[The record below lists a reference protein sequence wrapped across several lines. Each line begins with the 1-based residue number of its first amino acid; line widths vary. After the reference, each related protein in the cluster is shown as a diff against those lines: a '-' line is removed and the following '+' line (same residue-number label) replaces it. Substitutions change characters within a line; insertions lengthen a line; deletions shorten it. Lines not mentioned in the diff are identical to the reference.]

1 MPRITA
7 TLYRLREGD
16 PIDNNF
22 IIPVAGYASQNQM
35 DTPNILMIDAV
46 YGTIEEKKD
55 MINKAI
61 ESVAGEDNLFIVSY
75 AAVSPLEFPSD
86 KYTLEKEDEND
97 PRELIPVSDVIARE
111 LNMFE
116 DLGFEAYP
124 NDTTCVNI
132 CIYTKNDNG
141 KKLLDF
147 IINSDEQAESKEV
160 ITDDNGGEDNDKEGN
175 EEASEISDWAGL

>member
-16 PIDNNF
+16 PIDNQF
-22 IIPVAGYASQNQM
+22 IIPVAGYASQNKIEA
-35 DTPNILMIDAV
+35 PNILMIDAA

-86 KYTLEKEDEND
+86 RYTLEKEGEDD
-97 PRELIPVSDVIARE
+97 PRELIPVSDVIKRE
-111 LNMFE
+111 LDMFE

-124 NDTTCVNI
+124 NDTTSVNI
-132 CIYTKNDNG
+132 CVYTQNDNG
-141 KKLLDF
+141 KNLLDF
-147 IINSDEQAESKEV
+147 IINSDEQAKSKELV
-160 ITDDNGGEDNDKEGN
+160 TDDNGGEDNDKESN
-175 EEASEISDWAGL
+175 EEASGISEWAGL